1 MFVVADGKN
10 TGFENVVHYARAAC
24 GMAGGFSIV
33 AGFTVIVIV
42 TLASYT
48 VIVVTL
54 LVLTYTLLHLHV
66 AL

>member
-33 AGFTVIVIV
+33 AGFTVILV
-42 TLASYT
+42 TLAS
-48 VIVVTL
+48 
-54 LVLTYTLLHLHV
+54 
-66 AL
+66 

>member
-54 LVLTYTLLHLHV
+54 LHC
-66 AL
+66 

>member
-33 AGFTVIVIV
+33 AGFTVILV

-54 LVLTYTLLHLHV
+54 LVLMCTLLHLH
-66 AL
+66 AAM

>member
-33 AGFTVIVIV
+33 SGF
-42 TLASYT
+42 T

-54 LVLTYTLLHLHV
+54 LVLTYTLLHLH
-66 AL
+66 AAM